1 MTPTRPQARPESLA
15 DQVAI
20 HRRELVQLAG
30 LVACMPQVNRAIVD
44 NLAARLAR
52 ELAHLEQIARVHQP
66 AKARG

>member
-1 MTPTRPQARPESLA
+1 MTTTRPQARPESLS

-44 NLAARLAR
+44 SISGRLAR
-52 ELAHLEQIARVHQP
+52 ELAHLEQLARTHQP
-66 AKARG
+66 GKVRA